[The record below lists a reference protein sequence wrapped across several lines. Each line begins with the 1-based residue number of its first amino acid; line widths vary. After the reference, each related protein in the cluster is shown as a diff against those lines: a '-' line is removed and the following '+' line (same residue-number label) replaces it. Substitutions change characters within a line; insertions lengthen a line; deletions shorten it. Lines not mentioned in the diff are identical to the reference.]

1 MERAVDNVLM
11 TDSDEPVHGAGRRLL
26 GIGTI
31 LVLTITAVLTAWCG
45 FEASKWGG
53 EMSIAFSKASS
64 ARVQATAAEL
74 TSQTARQYDL
84 TLYVEWVLAEER
96 GDDDLATF
104 IEQRFTPEFGV
115 AFDAWTAE
123 GREAAGPFAME
134 EYVPP
139 GTERAEELHRSADEH
154 FADALVN
161 NQRGDD
167 YSLLTVLF
175 ALVLFFTALS
185 QTQRSDRRRSIFF
198 GIGTVLWVVGMV
210 ILTTFPI
217 KI

>member
-1 MERAVDNVLM
+1 M
-11 TDSDEPVHGAGRRLL
+11 TDSEEAVQGSGHRLL

-96 GDDDLATF
+96 GDAELATF
-104 IEQRFTPEFGV
+104 IERRFTPEFAI
-115 AFDAWTAE
+115 AFDAWIVE
-123 GREAAGPFAME
+123 GRDAAGPFAMDA
-134 EYVPP
+134 YVPP
-139 GTERAEELHRSADEH
+139 GTQRAEELHRSADDH

-185 QTQRSDRRRSIFF
+185 QTQRSDRRRWIFL
-198 GIGTVLWVVGMV
+198 GMGTVLWIAGVVV
-210 ILTTFPI
+210 LTTFPI